1 MNILDFFFGIFKE
14 CFNVLNVD
22 VFHLGFTWLEFIL
35 SGLLIFAIIKF
46 ICAVSGV
53 GDSIDLS
60 MLMSQFNAQKYR
72 MNNNSRE
79 KQLSS
84 KNSDSHNYVSSDF
97 VDVWGDGTYIVSKKD
112 YYKR

>member
-1 MNILDFFFGIFKE
+1 MNILQFFFGIFKE

-22 VFHLGFTWLEFIL
+22 VFHLGFTWLEFLL

-46 ICAVSGV
+46 VCSVVGV

-60 MLMSQFNAQKYR
+60 MLMSQFRTQKYR

-84 KNSDSHNYVSSDF
+84 NRNNYVSSDF

>member
-1 MNILDFFFGIFKE
+1 MNILQFFFGIFKE

-22 VFHLGFTWLEFIL
+22 VFHLGFTWLEFLL

-46 ICAVSGV
+46 VCSVVGV

-60 MLMSQFNAQKYR
+60 ILMSQFRSQKNR

-84 KNSDSHNYVSSDF
+84 NKNNYVSSDF

>member
-1 MNILDFFFGIFKE
+1 MNILQFFFGIFKE

-22 VFHLGFTWLEFIL
+22 VFHLGFTWLEFLL
-35 SGLLIFAIIKF
+35 SGLLIFVIIKF
-46 ICAVSGV
+46 VCSVVGVS
-53 GDSIDLS
+53 DSIDLS
-60 MLMSQFNAQKYR
+60 MLMSQFRSQKYR

-84 KNSDSHNYVSSDF
+84 NKNNYVSSDF

>member
-1 MNILDFFFGIFKE
+1 MNILQFFFGIFKE

-22 VFHLGFTWLEFIL
+22 VFHLGFTWLEFLL

-46 ICAVSGV
+46 VCSVV
-53 GDSIDLS
+53 GISDSIDLS
-60 MLMSQFNAQKYR
+60 MLMSQFRAQKYR

-84 KNSDSHNYVSSDF
+84 NKNNYVSSDF